1 MPAEGGKE
9 PRAGTLPEDGDTKG
23 CIGEP
28 KEGDGRQMKQDR
40 ILSMLGLAEK
50 AGKVASGE
58 FSAEKAVK
66 TGKAY
71 VVIVASDA
79 SDNTKKMF
87 YNMCAYYHVPCYVYG
102 TKETLGHHI
111 GKQYRASVA
120 ITEEGFAKSL
130 VSKLQIL
137 EKTE

>member
-1 MPAEGGKE
+1 
-9 PRAGTLPEDGDTKG
+9 
-23 CIGEP
+23 
-28 KEGDGRQMKQDR
+28 MKQDR

-50 AGKVASGE
+50 AGRIASGE

-66 TGKAY
+66 SHKAY
-71 VVIVASDA
+71 LVIVASDA

-87 YNMCAYYHVPCYVYG
+87 QNMCSYHRVPCFIYG
-102 TKETLGHHI
+102 TKEELGHYI

-120 ITEEGFAKSL
+120 VTEEGFAKSL

>member
-1 MPAEGGKE
+1 MG
-9 PRAGTLPEDGDTKG
+9 
-23 CIGEP
+23 
-28 KEGDGRQMKQDR
+28 QDR
-40 ILSMLGLAEK
+40 ILAMLGLAEK

-58 FSAEKAVK
+58 FSTEKAVK
-66 TGKAY
+66 TRNASL
-71 VVIVASDA
+71 VIVASDA

-87 YNMCAYYHVPCYVYG
+87 YNMCSYYHVPCYIYG
-102 TKETLGHHI
+102 TKETLGHYI

-120 ITEEGFAKSL
+120 VTEEGFAKSL